1 MKAKLKFLTKQSLD
15 KKIKTK
21 WFKGVNI
28 FLLLLFILLVNID
41 RVIAVFGGDFESEIT
56 IYVEDE
62 LNVYDEFNMTFES
75 LSESLGEAKNYQVTK
90 NEKNL
95 EELKTEL
102 NEEND
107 AIIVHLLEDETNYM
121 RAEIISYDD
130 IGTVTTQLI
139 STAINSVKSNYA
151 ATESGLTNEQILAL
165 TSPVEVSTVLTNPDI
180 ENKEGQDIV
189 AAGVMLIFILP
200 CFFLILMLVQ
210 MIGAEVND
218 EKSTRSM
225 EIIISN
231 VSPKVHFLSKIF
243 ASTLFVVIQGVL
255 LLLYG
260 VIAVVI
266 RNLIGGTA
274 LSAMSGDV
282 TKELTEILTLVQD
295 TGVFSLLLRGLP
307 IILILFL
314 LSFVAYAIVA
324 GVLASMT
331 TSIEDFQQLQTP
343 IMLIIMIGYY
353 LAIMAV
359 QFDGSL
365 FIEIASYIP
374 MLSFLLSPVLYMI
387 GQITIWELA
396 ISTVI
401 MAVFT
406 WIIFKYGLRIYKV
419 GILNYSSSKLWRKM
433 FKSLKAKKKK
443 KIF

>member
-62 LNVYDEFNMTFES
+62 LDVYDEFNMTFES

-139 STAINSVKSNYA
+139 SAAINSVKSNYA

-433 FKSLKAKKKK
+433 FKSLKAQK
-443 KIF
+443 

>member
-107 AIIVHLLEDETNYM
+107 MIIVHLLEDETNYM

-282 TKELTEILTLVQD
+282 TKELTEILALVQD

-433 FKSLKAKKKK
+433 FKSLKAQK
-443 KIF
+443 

>member
-266 RNLIGGTA
+266 RNLLGGTA

-433 FKSLKAKKKK
+433 FKSLKAQK
-443 KIF
+443 

>member
-307 IILILFL
+307 FILILFL

-433 FKSLKAKKKK
+433 FKSLKAQK
-443 KIF
+443 

>member
-95 EELKTEL
+95 EDLKTEL

-139 STAINSVKSNYA
+139 SAAINSVKSNYA

-433 FKSLKAKKKK
+433 FKSLKAQK
-443 KIF
+443 

>member
-139 STAINSVKSNYA
+139 SAAINSVKSNYA

-433 FKSLKAKKKK
+433 FKSLKAQK
-443 KIF
+443 

>member
-165 TSPVEVSTVLTNPDI
+165 TSPVEVSIVLTNPDI

-433 FKSLKAKKKK
+433 FKSLKAQK
-443 KIF
+443 

>member
-139 STAINSVKSNYA
+139 SAAINSVKSNYA

-165 TSPVEVSTVLTNPDI
+165 TSPVEVSIVLTNPDI

-433 FKSLKAKKKK
+433 FKSLKAQK
-443 KIF
+443 

>member
-75 LSESLGEAKNYQVTK
+75 LSESLGETKNYQVTK

-107 AIIVHLLEDETNYM
+107 AIIVHLLEDEANYM

-139 STAINSVKSNYA
+139 SAAINSVKSNYA

-433 FKSLKAKKKK
+433 FKSLKAQK
-443 KIF
+443 

>member
-139 STAINSVKSNYA
+139 STAVNSVKSNYA

-295 TGVFSLLLRGLP
+295 TGVFSLLLQGLP

-433 FKSLKAKKKK
+433 FKSLKAQK
-443 KIF
+443 

>member
-107 AIIVHLLEDETNYM
+107 MIIVHLLEDETNYM

-139 STAINSVKSNYA
+139 SAAINSVKSNYA

-433 FKSLKAKKKK
+433 FKSLKAKK
-443 KIF
+443 

>member
-1 MKAKLKFLTKQSLD
+1 MKDKLKFLTKQSLD

-295 TGVFSLLLRGLP
+295 TGVFSLLLQGLP

-433 FKSLKAKKKK
+433 FKSLKAKK
-443 KIF
+443 